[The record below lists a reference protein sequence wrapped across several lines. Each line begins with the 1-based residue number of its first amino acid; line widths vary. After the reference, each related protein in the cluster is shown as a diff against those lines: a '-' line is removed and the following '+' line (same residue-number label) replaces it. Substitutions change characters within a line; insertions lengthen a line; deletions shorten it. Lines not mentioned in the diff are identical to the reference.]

1 MLNNIRPYYDSQ
13 NVCIENMYTSI
24 CKMLK
29 RDHKKIY
36 AYSWNFGYDE
46 SEKLQADKIKNHRD
60 RHIVNSEQ
68 NYAMEI
74 YCGIK
79 PIWHINCKMEH
90 FLELVRSET
99 FNGRPVGIG
108 IDIYSCYW
116 HSFYRT
122 HHFIHFCLIIGIDEK
137 GFICIDDTL
146 ENYDGD
152 YILSERIPTIQISF
166 EQYRKYSSCF
176 ITFKFFDT
184 SLKANLEEITYLAA
198 LKTLT
203 GFNGKSDYDYMR
215 IARNSIAREFDIREE
230 LEETD
235 DPKAIRII
243 RNFAS
248 IGWYRGNFC
257 KFLKDD
263 LQIGCLN
270 IPQIC
275 QELCK
280 SAELWKC
287 ISNYILMYA
296 MTDNDMFD
304 RMQIC
309 SSMDKIICIE
319 ENIAYYIVEQ
329 YEKYSLTKK

>member
-108 IDIYSCYW
+108 IDIFTMRYGFQYS
-116 HSFYRT
+116 
-122 HHFIHFCLIIGIDEK
+122 
-137 GFICIDDTL
+137 
-146 ENYDGD
+146 
-152 YILSERIPTIQISF
+152 
-166 EQYRKYSSCF
+166 
-176 ITFKFFDT
+176 
-184 SLKANLEEITYLAA
+184 
-198 LKTLT
+198 
-203 GFNGKSDYDYMR
+203 
-215 IARNSIAREFDIREE
+215 
-230 LEETD
+230 
-235 DPKAIRII
+235 
-243 RNFAS
+243 
-248 IGWYRGNFC
+248 
-257 KFLKDD
+257 
-263 LQIGCLN
+263 
-270 IPQIC
+270 
-275 QELCK
+275 
-280 SAELWKC
+280 
-287 ISNYILMYA
+287 
-296 MTDNDMFD
+296 
-304 RMQIC
+304 
-309 SSMDKIICIE
+309 
-319 ENIAYYIVEQ
+319 
-329 YEKYSLTKK
+329 